1 MRVGA
6 LDVGEARIGLAVGE
20 EGVPL
25 ASGRG
30 YLVRR
35 TLEEDVEA
43 LLDFVRREGLGK
55 LVVGLPLRTDLK
67 ESAQAKRVLPL
78 VEALKARGVE
88 VELWD
93 ERFTTKLAQERLK
106 HAPKR
111 LRRDKGK
118 LDELAAVV
126 LLEDYLARGI

>member
-30 YLVRR
+30 YLVGT
-35 TLEEDVEA
+35 TLEEV
-43 LLDFVRREGLGK
+43 VRREGLGK

-67 ESAQAKRVLPL
+67 ESAQAGKVLPL
-78 VEALKARGVE
+78 VEALRARGVE

>member
-43 LLDFVRREGLGK
+43 LLDFVRREGLAK

>member
-30 YLVRR
+30 YLVRK

-67 ESAQAKRVLPL
+67 GSAQAGKVLPL
-78 VEALKARGVE
+78 VEALRARGVE

>member
-78 VEALKARGVE
+78 VEALRARGVE

>member
-30 YLVRR
+30 YLVRK

-67 ESAQAKRVLPL
+67 ESAQAGKVLPL
-78 VEALKARGVE
+78 VEALRARGVE

-93 ERFTTKLAQERLK
+93 ERLTTKLAQERLK

>member
-30 YLVRR
+30 YLVRK
-35 TLEEDVEA
+35 TLGEAVGA
-43 LLDFVRREGLGK
+43 LLGFVRRESLRKPG
-55 LVVGLPLRTDLK
+55 VCIPLRTDLK
-67 ESAQAKRVLPL
+67 ESAQAGKGLPL
-78 VEALKARGVE
+78 VEALRARGVE

>member
-1 MRVGA
+1 MSYYKTCPYCGCH
-6 LDVGEARIGLAVGE
+6 LDHGEAC
-20 EGVPL
+20 
-25 ASGRG
+25 
-30 YLVRR
+30 
-35 TLEEDVEA
+35 DCVEA
-43 LLDFVRREGLGK
+43 LR
-55 LVVGLPLRTDLK
+55 
-67 ESAQAKRVLPL
+67 
-78 VEALKARGVE
+78 ARGVE

>member
-30 YLVRR
+30 YLVRK

-67 ESAQAKRVLPL
+67 ESAQVQRVLPL
-78 VEALKARGVE
+78 VEALRARGVE

>member
-30 YLVRR
+30 YLVRK

-67 ESAQAKRVLPL
+67 ESAQEGKVLPL
-78 VEALKARGVE
+78 VEALRARGVE

>member
-20 EGVPL
+20 EGSPF
-25 ASGRG
+25 AFGRG
-30 YLVRR
+30 YLVRKG
-35 TLEEDVEA
+35 LEADVEA
-43 LLDFVRREGLGK
+43 LLDFVRREGLAK

-67 ESAQAKRVLPL
+67 ESAQAQRVLPL
-78 VEALKARGVE
+78 VEALRARGVA
-88 VELWD
+88 VELVD
-93 ERFTTKLAQERLK
+93 ERFTTKLAQRRLA

-111 LRRDKGK
+111 VRREKGK

-126 LLEDYLARGI
+126 LLEDYLARRL

>member
-1 MRVGA
+1 M
-6 LDVGEARIGLAVGE
+6 
-20 EGVPL
+20 GVPL

-30 YLVRR
+30 YLVRK
-35 TLEEDVEA
+35 TLEEDVAA

-67 ESAQAKRVLPL
+67 ESAQTKKVFPL
-78 VEALKARGVE
+78 VEALRAKGVE

-93 ERFTTKLAQERLK
+93 ERFTTRLAKERLK

-118 LDELAAVV
+118 LDELAALV
-126 LLEDYLARGI
+126 LLEDYLARGL

>member
-35 TLEEDVEA
+35 GLEEDVAA

-67 ESAQAKRVLPL
+67 ESAQAQKVLPL
-78 VEALKARGVE
+78 VEALRAQGVE

-93 ERFTTKLAQERLK
+93 ERYTTRLAKERLK

-118 LDELAAVV
+118 LDELAALV
-126 LLEDYLARGI
+126 LLEDYLARGL

>member
-1 MRVGA
+1 M
-6 LDVGEARIGLAVGE
+6 
-20 EGVPL
+20 

-30 YLVRR
+30 YLVRK

-67 ESAQAKRVLPL
+67 ESAQAGKVLPGGGL
-78 VEALKARGVE
+78 EGQGVE

>member
-1 MRVGA
+1 M
-6 LDVGEARIGLAVGE
+6 
-20 EGVPL
+20 
-25 ASGRG
+25 
-30 YLVRR
+30 
-35 TLEEDVEA
+35 
-43 LLDFVRREGLGK
+43 
-55 LVVGLPLRTDLK
+55 
-67 ESAQAKRVLPL
+67 
-78 VEALKARGVE
+78 E